1 VTELEELLAREIEA
15 GSFPGGVVLVG
26 TADAVLEVAAAGHSV
41 VDPEEIPTSSE
52 TVYDL
57 ASLTKPLACGA
68 VAAASLAELDLASP
82 PGRYLPEW
90 KATRYDGITLES
102 LLVHTSGLP
111 AWYPVYSRGEG
122 AAAYRRT
129 LASIDPEAR
138 PGERVIYSDLNFLVF
153 GEVLEVHF
161 SAPLDETFAALVA
174 APAASAARFLPGRS
188 QSVAATEKGDATE
201 RRMAADMGI
210 SYPRFREGVVWG
222 DVHDGNAY
230 RRGGVAG
237 NAGLF
242 GAAADVW
249 TLARPW
255 LDPVRRE
262 LTRDR
267 TPGLAEARGLAW
279 QGRRGAGSSVSGMS
293 GSAFGHT
300 GFTGTSLWID
310 PEGDRIAILLT
321 NRVHP
326 EVKSIDF
333 NAVRKRFHE
342 AVWR

>member
-1 VTELEELLAREIEA
+1 MTELEELLAREIDA
-15 GSFPGGVVLVG
+15 GSFPGAVALVG
-26 TADAVLEVAAAGHSV
+26 TSEAVLEVAAAGRSV
-41 VDPEEIPTSSE
+41 VEPEEIPVTPA

-57 ASLTKPLACGA
+57 ASLTKPLASGA
-68 VAAASLAELDLASP
+68 VAASLSDLDLSSP

-90 KATRYDGITLES
+90 KATRFDGITLES

-111 AWYPVYSRGEG
+111 AWYPVYARGEG

-129 LASIDPEAR
+129 LATIEGETQ
-138 PGERVIYSDLNFLVF
+138 PGERVIYSDLNFLLF

-161 SAPLDETFAALVA
+161 SAPLDETFATLVA
-174 APAASAARFLPGRS
+174 APGASAARFLPGRS
-188 QSVAATEKGDATE
+188 GSVAAAERGDATE
-201 RRMAADMGI
+201 RRMAADQGI
-210 SYPRFREGVVWG
+210 SYPRFREGIVWG

-249 TLARPW
+249 ALARPW
-255 LDPVRRE
+255 LDPARRE
-262 LTRDR
+262 WTRDR
-267 TPGLAEARGLAW
+267 TPHLSEARGLAW
-279 QGRRGAGSSVSGMS
+279 QGRRGAGSAVPAMS
-293 GSAFGHT
+293 DRAFGHT
-300 GFTGTSLWID
+300 GFTGTSVWID
-310 PEGDRIAILLT
+310 PEADRIAVLLS
-321 NRVHP
+321 NRIHP
-326 EVKSIDF
+326 EVRAIDF